1 MQVKKFFQSSVVT
14 VVGNGNKTLF
24 WSDRWLDGGCIKD
37 FAPAVV
43 SKVGKNAVS
52 TRTAQAI
59 EN

>member
-1 MQVKKFFQSSVVT
+1 MQVKKFFQSSVVA

-24 WSDRWLDGGCIKD
+24 WSDKWLDGGCIKD

-43 SKVGKNAVS
+43 SKVGKNVVS